1 VLRDTRRVDQEALKC
16 AGTAGVMKASENV
29 WHVIAGQRAPAI
41 AAALDL
47 NFNASSKKPD
57 QFNLKK

>member
-1 VLRDTRRVDQEALKC
+1 LKS
-16 AGTAGVMKASENV
+16 AGPVSVMKASENV

-47 NFNASSKKPD
+47 NLDSPCRRPGPFT
-57 QFNLKK
+57 LKK